1 MKFIKKTVSFPL
13 FQKCSE
19 YCKDEFWKQLL
30 RDMAIG
36 KMPKNILVINKSLI
50 SNATIGRL
58 SKKSQSLNLENA
70 DAEEITPKI
79 IDFIQVS
86 CSIFSIID
94 VKKKNIL
101 INQIKKDNTENKK
114 LKWQQ
119 IRKSHLRK
127 MYLLDF
133 VYKNKVQYDLNWN
146 QSRSLYKQC
155 EDFLSCKGSS
165 KKVIFENGEII
176 SIDGIEISPGSFEI
190 QKVSDQQRSGKNCKK
205 ETRWE
210 NYLREHLKHIY
221 SELN

>member
-1 MKFIKKTVSFPL
+1 MKFVKKTVTFPL

-30 RDMAIG
+30 RDMAVG
-36 KMPKNILVINKSLI
+36 KMPKNILVIQKNLV
-50 SNATIGRL
+50 SNVNTGRV
-58 SKKSQSLNLENA
+58 SKKSQSLNLE
-70 DAEEITPKI
+70 DEPEEILTPKI
-79 IDFIQVS
+79 IDFIQTS
-86 CSIFSIID
+86 CSIFSTID
-94 VKKKNIL
+94 IKKKNIL
-101 INQIKKDNTENKK
+101 INQIRKDNTENKK

-146 QSRSLYKQC
+146 QARSLYKQC
-155 EDFLSCKGSS
+155 EEFLTCKGSS
-165 KKVIFENGEII
+165 KRVDFQDGEII
-176 SIDGIEISPGSFEI
+176 SIEGVLISPGQFEV
-190 QKVSDQQRSGKNCKK
+190 QKVVEQQRTGKNCKK

>member
-1 MKFIKKTVSFPL
+1 MKFVKKTVTFPL

-30 RDMAIG
+30 RDMAVG
-36 KMPKNILVINKSLI
+36 KMPKNILVIQKNLV
-50 SNATIGRL
+50 SNVNTGRV
-58 SKKSQSLNLENA
+58 SKKSQSLNLE
-70 DAEEITPKI
+70 DETEEILTPKI
-79 IDFIQVS
+79 IDFIQTS
-86 CSIFSIID
+86 CSIFSTID
-94 VKKKNIL
+94 IKKKNIL
-101 INQIKKDNTENKK
+101 INQIRKDNTENKK

-146 QSRSLYKQC
+146 QARSLYKQC
-155 EDFLSCKGSS
+155 EEFLTSKGSS
-165 KKVIFENGEII
+165 KRVDFQDGEII
-176 SIDGIEISPGSFEI
+176 SIEGVLISPGQFEV
-190 QKVSDQQRSGKNCKK
+190 QKVVEQQRTGKNCKK